1 MVKRAL
7 GYLRGVRL
15 HVAGGLLLLLFAALL
30 EVALPWPVKWLVD
43 CVFGKQPSPPWLAHL
58 PGFSPGDAAGLAV
71 ISVAVIVASLGIAH
85 KSLTMLSQLW
95 MIHAG
100 NRMVRT
106 IRVQTLEHLYRL
118 PLGYHDRSKVGDL
131 LYRTAYDSYALQAL
145 LSGVFVPM
153 FSGFFV
159 SVGVVTVMLKT
170 DATLTLI
177 TVATA
182 PLIWLNIKNH
192 EQRIAKRAKEFHD
205 SEGGLAAALQES
217 LSSIRLIQAFMMEG
231 ASLGSFSKRADRS
244 VRENLKKAAAELSFS
259 WVIGLIMAI
268 GTAAVVWVGADAV
281 LAGRLYLGDILVF
294 MAYLGTLYQPLN
306 AFSQGAGVFH
316 SASAQLQRVFE
327 ILDEPLDVA
336 ELESGKMP
344 AELRGELEF
353 EGVTF
358 AYEPDRP
365 ALQDVSLRVS
375 PGQVLAL
382 VGRTGSGKSTLASL
396 LLRFYDPSSGSVL
409 LDGHD
414 LRGLRLSWLRSKI
427 SIVFQDAV
435 LFSTTIRENIAMG
448 KPSATDEE
456 IRLAARRAQ
465 AEDFILKLPA
475 GYDTP
480 LGERGVNLSGGQRQ
494 RLSIAR
500 AFLKDAPVLI
510 LDEPT
515 SALDATT
522 ERDLLGA
529 LEELMKGRTTVII
542 AHRLSTIRRADL
554 IGVLEAGRLIEFGT
568 RAELIARGGRFHEL
582 VGAEHQAAK

>member
-1 MVKRAL
+1 MIKRAL
-7 GYLRGVRL
+7 TYLRSVRL
-15 HVAGGLLLLLFAALL
+15 HVAGGLLLLLFAAVL

-43 CVFGKQPSPPWLAHL
+43 CVFGKQPAPVWLAGL
-58 PGFSPGDAAGLAV
+58 PGFGPGDATGSAV
-71 ISVAVIVASLGIAH
+71 ISVAVIVVSLGIAH

-100 NRMVRT
+100 NRMVRG
-106 IRVQTLEHLYRL
+106 IRVQALEHLYRL
-118 PLGYHDRSKVGDL
+118 PLGFHDRSKVGDL
-131 LYRTAYDSYALQAL
+131 LYRTAYDSYALQSL
-145 LSGVFVPM
+145 LSGVLVPM

-159 SVGVVTVMLKT
+159 SLGVVTVMLKT
-170 DATLTLI
+170 DVTLTLI

-192 EQRIAKRAKEFHD
+192 EQRIAKRAKKFHD
-205 SEGGLAAALQES
+205 SEGGLAAQLQES
-217 LSSIRLIQAFMMEG
+217 LSSVRVIQAFTMEE
-231 ASLGSFSKRADRS
+231 ASTRGFADQADQS

-259 WVIGLIMAI
+259 WVIGVIMAI

-281 LAGRLYLGDILVF
+281 LSGRLYLGDILVF
-294 MAYLGTLYQPLN
+294 LAYLGTLYQPLN

-316 SASAQLQRVFE
+316 SASAQLARVFE

-336 ELESGKMP
+336 DLESGKIP
-344 AELRGELEF
+344 ARVEGELEF
-353 EGVTF
+353 EGVSFT
-358 AYEPDRP
+358 YEGDRP

-375 PGQVLAL
+375 AGQVLAL
-382 VGRTGSGKSTLASL
+382 VGRTGSGKSTIASL
-396 LLRFYDPSSGSVL
+396 MLRFYDPSSGSVL
-409 LDGHD
+409 LDGND
-414 LRGLRLSWLRSKI
+414 LRSLRLSWLRSKV
-427 SIVFQDAV
+427 SIVFQDAF

-448 KPSATDEE
+448 NPCATEDE

-465 AEDFILKLPA
+465 AEDFILQLPA
-475 GYDTP
+475 GYDTA

-554 IGVLEAGRLIEFGT
+554 IGVLEGGRLMEFGT
-568 RAELIARGGRFHEL
+568 REELIGKRGRFHAL
-582 VGAEHQAAK
+582 VSAEQTAPN